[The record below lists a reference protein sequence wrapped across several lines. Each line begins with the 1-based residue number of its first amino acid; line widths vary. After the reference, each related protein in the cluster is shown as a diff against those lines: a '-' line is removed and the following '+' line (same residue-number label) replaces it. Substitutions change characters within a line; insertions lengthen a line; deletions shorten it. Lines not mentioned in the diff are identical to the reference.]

1 MKRKRD
7 NNMNITELLD
17 KPKIIGLIA
26 DVNEG
31 KSNFLYW
38 LIQTMQKDYNF
49 SLYSFGLR
57 CDLGEQKIYSVA
69 ELETITNSVVIC
81 DEFYTLFDLEDR
93 KNRRAIENTLRLIN
107 HNNNILILVGLP
119 DNYKKFIASKLD
131 IVIFKTCKIGD
142 FVNGSRVK
150 ALCTAY
156 KGSELGSAMLAMPVD
171 KAIVWNGHYEKITI
185 PYLQD
190 FDTKLKNVK
199 ILLEKNVHEN
209 VQ

>member
-1 MKRKRD
+1 
-7 NNMNITELLD
+7 MNIKELLD

-38 LIQTMQKDYNF
+38 LITEIQRDYNF
-49 SLYSFGLR
+49 SLYSYGLR

-69 ELETITNSVVIC
+69 ELETITNSIVIC

-131 IVIFKTCKIGD
+131 VMIFKTCKIGD

-150 ALCTAY
+150 AVCTAY
-156 KGSELGSAMLAMPVD
+156 KGSELGSAMLAMPVN
-171 KAIVWNGHYEKITI
+171 KAIVWNGHYEKIII
-185 PYLQD
+185 PYLVK
-190 FDTKLKNVK
+190 FDTKKNNVP
-199 ILLEKNVHEN
+199 ILLEKFVPKN

>member
-1 MKRKRD
+1 
-7 NNMNITELLD
+7 MNIRKLLD
-17 KPKIIGLIA
+17 KPKIIGMIA

-38 LIQTMQKDYNF
+38 IITELQRDYSF
-49 SLYSFGLR
+49 RLCSFGLR
-57 CDLGEQKIYSVA
+57 KDMGEQKIYSIQ
-69 ELETITNSVVIC
+69 ELETITDSIVIV

-119 DNYKKFIASKLD
+119 DNFKKFVASKLD
-131 IVIFKTCKIGD
+131 VMIFKTCRIGD
-142 FVNGSRVK
+142 FVNGSRTK
-150 ALCTAY
+150 AVCTAY

-171 KAIVWNGHYEKITI
+171 RAIVWDGHYEKVSV
-185 PYLQD
+185 PYLERY
-190 FDTKLKNVK
+190 DTKKGNVK
-199 ILLEKNVHEN
+199 ILQDKNVRKN

>member
-1 MKRKRD
+1 MDIKQ
-7 NNMNITELLD
+7 LLD

-38 LIQTMQKDYNF
+38 LISELQKEYAF

-131 IVIFKTCKIGD
+131 TMIFKTCKIGD
-142 FVNGSRVK
+142 FVNGSRTK
-150 ALCTAY
+150 AVCTAY
-156 KGSELGSAMLAMPVD
+156 KGSELGSAMLAMPVN
-171 KAIVWNGHYEKITI
+171 KAIVWDGHYEKITI
-185 PYLQD
+185 PYLERY
-190 FDTKLKNVK
+190 DTKKNNTPILQDKNVQ
-199 ILLEKNVHEN
+199 EN

>member
-1 MKRKRD
+1 
-7 NNMNITELLD
+7 MNITELLD
-17 KPKIIGLIA
+17 KPKIIGIVA

-38 LIQTMQKDYNF
+38 LITELQRDYTFNLF
-49 SLYSFGLR
+49 SYGLR

-69 ELETITNSVVIC
+69 ELETITNSIVIC

-131 IVIFKTCKIGD
+131 VMIFKTCKIGD

-150 ALCTAY
+150 AVCTAY
-156 KGSELGSAMLAMPVD
+156 KGSELGSAMLAMPVN
-171 KAIVWNGHYEKITI
+171 KAILWSGHYHKITI
-185 PYLQD
+185 PYLVK
-190 FDTKLKNVK
+190 FDTKKNNVP
-199 ILLEKNVHEN
+199 ILSEKNVPEN